1 MLYELKMASQLFR
14 KEGLMSVMNRTW
26 HYVFKLPRY
35 LLFWF
40 KQMHPGRDLELHE
53 WVNFAFTGCGGLIMP
68 LQIRSEILQ
77 LLKIIELRMPKYVLE
92 IGTSNGGT
100 LFLLSRVATEDA
112 CMISID
118 LPLGAY
124 GGGYPAWKRPFYKS
138 FAQKGQTI
146 RLIRA
151 DSHKPVTQ
159 EEVAAILQT
168 NKIDL
173 LFIDGDHTYGGV
185 KKDFEMYEPFV
196 RVGGMIVLHDIV
208 SHRREHDCGVD
219 KYWDEI
225 KKNHEHLEF
234 IENPNQPWAGLGLIL
249 KGGSVKSNFN
259 MGAIKT

>member
-185 KKDFEMYEPFV
+185 KKDFDMYEPFV

>member
-1 MLYELKMASQLFR
+1 MLYELKMAGQLFR
-14 KEGLMSVMNRTW
+14 REGLLSVMNRTR
-26 HYVFKLPRY
+26 HYVFKLPCY

-77 LLKIIELRMPKYVLE
+77 LLKIIELRTPKYVLE

-138 FAQKGQTI
+138 FAQKDQI
-146 RLIRA
+146 IELIRA
-151 DSHKPVTQ
+151 DSHEPATK
-159 EEVAAILQT
+159 EKVAAILQT

-173 LFIDGDHTYGGV
+173 LFIDGDHTYEGV

-196 RVGGMIVLHDIV
+196 MDRGMIVLHDIV
-208 SHRREHDCGVD
+208 PHRQEHGCGVD
-219 KYWDEI
+219 RYWNEI
-225 KKNHEHLEF
+225 KGKKEYQEF
-234 IENPNQPWAGLGLIL
+234 VENTDQPWAGLGLII
-249 KGGSVKSNFN
+249 KGDPVKSSVNV
-259 MGAIKT
+259 GVK